1 MTHGPFKGSSRNPL
15 LLDHFLAAP
24 SASLASPLQ
33 RKGAL
38 TKTRGAF
45 HYSLAVQS
53 GIKRFSSHVLNDLLQ
68 KQPTHVLHT
77 PPALAANSLQPTPLQ
92 ATPLSCAMDILGQ
105 ASPPLPT
112 FGVPL
117 NFSPVAPCSLKPQ
130 LQTPESKSDSMKLH
144 EVIEHANQKNQA
156 QAIDKLS
163 NRVNVLEK
171 AIFST
176 SKSIKKPSTSAI
188 ADGMSSRKLQLS
200 GPRTERAIKQ
210 CVASLGKVKHDMSC
224 RINSVQLKID
234 LLEDCKHLSDDMV
247 EKRQQSNKRKFD
259 EMHQQI
265 HSIKDQVCRTD
276 TQLQSLS
283 TRLNELEFKHQR
295 RSWYQ
300 QTTTSNI
307 LLSATVGAIS
317 AITAVVGFVL
327 GSDFISEDE

>member
-1 MTHGPFKGSSRNPL
+1 MNNRKAKLSEHQDSTDMTHGPFKGSSRNPL

-53 GIKRFSSHVLNDLLQ
+53 GIKRYPFSRRTKPVNLAH

-188 ADGMSSRKLQLS
+188 AD
-200 GPRTERAIKQ
+200 
-210 CVASLGKVKHDMSC
+210 
-224 RINSVQLKID
+224 
-234 LLEDCKHLSDDMV
+234 
-247 EKRQQSNKRKFD
+247 
-259 EMHQQI
+259 
-265 HSIKDQVCRTD
+265 
-276 TQLQSLS
+276 
-283 TRLNELEFKHQR
+283 
-295 RSWYQ
+295 
-300 QTTTSNI
+300 
-307 LLSATVGAIS
+307 
-317 AITAVVGFVL
+317 
-327 GSDFISEDE
+327 